1 MVIVGALKHNDLFR
15 VTCNLSLRITV
26 TRRFIYRQGDQLLE
40 INDMKLEGLTVE
52 KVYGILDKVP
62 PGKVYIKV
70 KQSNTSEK
78 IPLQLNDALSNLQ
91 SECQVLDKKMSG
103 KQKSVGTASTLSGA
117 SSGSFD
123 SCGRFLLQQALIIR
137 LH

>member
-1 MVIVGALKHNDLFR
+1 
-15 VTCNLSLRITV
+15 
-26 TRRFIYRQGDQLLE
+26 
-40 INDMKLEGLTVE
+40 MKLEGLTVE

-70 KQSNTSEK
+70 KQSNASEK

-91 SECQVLDKKMSG
+91 SERQVLDKKMSG

-123 SCGRFLLQQALIIR
+123 SCGRFLLQ
-137 LH
+137 